1 MVFGPK
7 KNYFKPFIVCLEK
20 KAKKVPLGGVGGPTI
35 NGKSHEK
42 FPFFGA
48 LPLFALVALL
58 ASIPLLALHELLA
71 LFTSITCDF

>member
-1 MVFGPK
+1 MAFETP
-7 KNYFKPFIVCLEK
+7 P
-20 KAKKVPLGGVGGPTI
+20 PLI
-35 NGKSHEK
+35 DSKSHEK

-71 LFTSITCDF
+71 LFTSITCDFCIF